1 MDDPLYLLDGYSII
15 YRSYFAFIRNPLRN
29 AEGRNTS
36 AVFGFFRTLLKILN
50 ERQPAYFA
58 VVMDSLTPTFR
69 HEQYAE
75 YKATREKTPEDL
87 HAQVPIVE
95 EILSAMGIPVLR
107 VNGFEADDVMASA
120 AELCAAEKRSCYVIS
135 GDKDMLQVVD
145 GGVTVLR
152 PDRDGSYREMSGD
165 AVEAEWGVRPDQM
178 VDYLALTGDS
188 SDNIPGVSGIGAK
201 TASKLLSQFGSLD
214 EIYAHLDQVS
224 SKSWR
229 SKLEA
234 GKESAYMSRSLVTL
248 RRDAPL
254 SHDMDGLRL
263 GTLNKQA
270 AAEILLRE
278 GIKSIA
284 DELGGS
290 DSEDMPE
297 QRRGVYEAVTDLEAL
312 ESWIARV
319 RELGVYAFD
328 VETNAIDPMVAEP
341 VGFSIAVEPERAC
354 YIPIRCAGATT
365 LDAEVVK
372 ERLASVLQDP
382 SLRLV
387 GQNTKF
393 DFQVLRR
400 WGITAANLWFDTMI
414 AAWLLNASLSS
425 YNMDRLAEDV
435 LGYRTVHYDDVVE
448 KGTTFDSVPLAQAAE
463 YAAEDADIT
472 YRLYQVF
479 EKQLSERGL
488 DRLFH
493 EMEMPLVSL
502 LADMEHAG
510 IRIVPERLAEYSAE
524 LAENLATIEREIYDL
539 CGREFNIGSTKQLQQ
554 VLFEERKLKP
564 GKRTKTGYSTDTSV
578 LEELAAEDPVPAL
591 VLRHRMLAK
600 LKSTYVDA
608 LPMLVN
614 PETDRIHTSFMQTG
628 TATGR
633 LSSRDPNLQNIP
645 IRDEEGRRIR
655 SAFVPEDGWSFLS
668 ADYSQIELVLLAHLS
683 QDPNLLH
690 TFSEGLD
697 VHRQTAALIFEVPE
711 EEVSSEQRRI
721 GKTINFGVMYGM
733 SAFRL
738 SRELRIPRGDAER
751 FIAAYFEKYAGITAF
766 IDRTVAAAKES
777 LKVTTLMGHEREVP
791 RITSR
796 NRTERMAAERIAVNT
811 PIQGSAADI
820 VKMAMLRISQELR
833 DGGYRARL
841 LLQVH
846 DELIFEVP
854 DDEVAAVRTLVQEA
868 MEQAVELSVPLRVNV
883 EIGESWGE
891 LH

>member
-1 MDDPLYLLDGYSII
+1 MDEPLYLLDGYSII

-36 AVFGFFRTLLKILN
+36 AVFGFFRTLLKLLN
-50 ERQPAYFA
+50 ERKPAYFA

-69 HEQYAE
+69 HEQYPE

-95 EILSAMGIPVLR
+95 EVLSAMGIPILR

-120 AELCAAEKRSCYVIS
+120 AKLCAAETRPCYVIS

-145 GGVTVLR
+145 GNVTVLR
-152 PDRDGSYREMSGD
+152 PDKDGSYREMSAE

-188 SDNIPGVSGIGAK
+188 SDNIPGVPGIGAK
-201 TASKLLSQFGSLD
+201 TASKLLGQFETLD

-234 GKESAYMSRSLVTL
+234 GKESAYLSRSLVIL

-263 GTLNKQA
+263 GPLDNKA
-270 AAEILLRE
+270 AAEILSRE

-284 DELGGS
+284 EELGGS
-290 DSEDMPE
+290 GAEDMPE
-297 QRRGVYEAVTDLEAL
+297 QSRGVYEAVTDLRTLDA
-312 ESWIARV
+312 WIAQV
-319 RELGVYAFD
+319 RERGVYAFD

-341 VGFSIAVEPERAC
+341 VGFSIAVEPGRAC
-354 YIPIRCAGATT
+354 YIPIRCAGTAT
-365 LDAEVVK
+365 LDAQAVK
-372 ERLASVLQDP
+372 ERLVAVLEEP
-382 SLRLV
+382 SLRMV

-393 DFQVLRR
+393 DYQVLRR
-400 WGITAANLWFDTMI
+400 WGITLASTWFDTMI
-414 AAWLLNASLSS
+414 AAWLLNSS
-425 YNMDRLAEDV
+425 WSTFNMDRLAEDV
-435 LGYRTVHYDDVVE
+435 LGYRTVHYDEVVE
-448 KGTTFDSVPLAQAAE
+448 KGATFDSVPLGQAAE

-479 EKQLSERGL
+479 EKQLAERGL

-493 EMEMPLVSL
+493 EMEMPLVAL

-524 LAENLATIEREIYDL
+524 FAEKLAAIEREIYDL
-539 CGREFNIGSTKQLQQ
+539 CGKEFNIGSTKQLQQ

-614 PETDRIHTSFMQTG
+614 PETERIHTSFMQTG

-655 SAFVPEDGWSFLS
+655 SAFVPEHGWSFLS
-668 ADYSQIELVLLAHLS
+668 ADYSQIGRAS
-683 QDPNLLH
+683 C
-690 TFSEGLD
+690 
-697 VHRQTAALIFEVPE
+697 
-711 EEVSSEQRRI
+711 
-721 GKTINFGVMYGM
+721 
-733 SAFRL
+733 
-738 SRELRIPRGDAER
+738 RE
-751 FIAAYFEKYAGITAF
+751 
-766 IDRTVAAAKES
+766 
-777 LKVTTLMGHEREVP
+777 
-791 RITSR
+791 
-796 NRTERMAAERIAVNT
+796 
-811 PIQGSAADI
+811 
-820 VKMAMLRISQELR
+820 
-833 DGGYRARL
+833 
-841 LLQVH
+841 
-846 DELIFEVP
+846 
-854 DDEVAAVRTLVQEA
+854 
-868 MEQAVELSVPLRVNV
+868 RV
-883 EIGESWGE
+883 
-891 LH
+891 

>member
-1 MDDPLYLLDGYSII
+1 MDEPLYLLDGYSII

-36 AVFGFFRTLLKILN
+36 AIFGFFRTLLKLLH
-50 ERQPAYFA
+50 ERKPAYFA

-87 HAQVPIVE
+87 HSQVPIVE
-95 EILSAMGIPVLR
+95 EILSAMGIPILR

-120 AELCAAEKRSCYVIS
+120 AELCAGESRPCYVIS

-152 PDRDGSYREMSGD
+152 PDKDGSYREMSAE

-188 SDNIPGVSGIGAK
+188 SDNIPGVSGVGAK
-201 TASKLLSQFGSLD
+201 TASKLLGQFGTLD
-214 EIYAHLDQVS
+214 EVYAHLDQVS

-234 GKESAYMSRSLVTL
+234 GKESAYLSRSLVVL

-254 SHDMDGLRL
+254 ACDMDALHL
-263 GTLNKQA
+263 GPLDNKA

-284 DELGGS
+284 EELGGS
-290 DSEDMPE
+290 GEVDMPE
-297 QRRGVYEAVTDLEAL
+297 QRRGVYEAVTDLETLDA
-312 ESWIARV
+312 WIAHV
-319 RELGVYAFD
+319 RERGVYAFD

-341 VGFSIAVEPERAC
+341 VGFSIAVEPGRAC
-354 YIPIRCAGATT
+354 YVPIRCAGAATV
-365 LDAEVVK
+365 DAEVVK
-372 ERLASVLQDP
+372 ERLASVLEDP
-382 SLRLV
+382 SLRMV

-393 DFQVLRR
+393 DYQVLRR
-400 WGITAANLWFDTMI
+400 WGIPAGNIWFDTMI
-414 AAWLLNASLSS
+414 AAWLLNSSLATF
-425 YNMDRLAEDV
+425 NMDRLAEDV
-435 LGYRTVHYDDVVE
+435 LNYRTVHYDEVVE
-448 KGTTFDSVPLAQAAE
+448 KGATFDSVPLGQAAE

-479 EKQLSERGL
+479 QKQLGERGL
-488 DRLFH
+488 QRLFH
-493 EMEMPLVSL
+493 EMEMPLVTL

-510 IRIVPERLAEYSAE
+510 IRIVPERLSEYSAE
-524 LAENLATIEREIYDL
+524 LAKKLAAIEREIYDL

-554 VLFEERKLKP
+554 VLFQERKLKP

-608 LPMLVN
+608 LPTLVN
-614 PETDRIHTSFMQTG
+614 PETNRIHTSFMQTG

-683 QDPNLLH
+683 QDPNLLR
-690 TFSEGLD
+690 TFSEDKD

-711 EEVSSEQRRI
+711 EEVTPEQRRI

-738 SRELRIPRGDAER
+738 SRELRIPRADAER
-751 FIAAYFEKYAGITAF
+751 FISAYFEKYAGITAF
-766 IDRTVAAAKES
+766 IDRTVSAAKET
-777 LKVTTLMGHEREVP
+777 LKVTTLQGHEREVP

-820 VKMAMLRISQELR
+820 VKMAMLRIRERLR
-833 DGGYRARL
+833 GGGYQARL

-854 DDEVAAVRTLVQEA
+854 DREVEQVRRLVQEV
-868 MEQAVELSVPLRVNV
+868 MEQAVALSIPLRVNIEV
-883 EIGESWGE
+883 GGSWGE